1 MVHSQF
7 ERDEQLAPS
16 QIEVLVKASQLGEP
30 VQALMLYIDQFQTA
44 HPTIIPLKT
53 SEQLMMVK
61 TADIIMADVQQGQL
75 LVYTTAHLI
84 QSKEPFSHLRQRL
97 ANLDFVQ
104 VSKHAF
110 LNLNHLL
117 SLSDS
122 FSGNMTAVLTNQI
135 KTEVSRKYVKTLM
148 KSLGI

>member
-53 SEQLMMVK
+53 SERLMMVK
-61 TADIIMADVQQGQL
+61 TADIIMADVQQG
-75 LVYTTAHLI
+75 
-84 QSKEPFSHLRQRL
+84 
-97 ANLDFVQ
+97 
-104 VSKHAF
+104 
-110 LNLNHLL
+110 
-117 SLSDS
+117 
-122 FSGNMTAVLTNQI
+122 
-135 KTEVSRKYVKTLM
+135 
-148 KSLGI
+148 